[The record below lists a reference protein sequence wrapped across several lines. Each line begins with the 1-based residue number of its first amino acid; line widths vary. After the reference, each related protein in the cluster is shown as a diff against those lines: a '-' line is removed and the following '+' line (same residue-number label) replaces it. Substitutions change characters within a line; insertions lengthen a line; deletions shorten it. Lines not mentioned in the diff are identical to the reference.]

1 MLLTQQ
7 RVLSLL
13 RDNGIDETR
22 ISLKAAMPNKEDHLN
37 LYSEIDIALDSFPFN
52 GATTTCEAV
61 WMERAP
67 VLTLRGERRVISWCQ
82 HDAPHR
88 RITSCMK
95 TKMTACRKAEHLPKH
110 RLLTSTT

>member
-1 MLLTQQ
+1 MNTWADILNQVPGSKLLIKTKELADELTQQ

-52 GATTTCEAV
+52 GATTTDEAM
-61 WMERAP
+61 WMNDAYP
-67 VLTLRGERRVISWCQ
+67 NIVAVSAVFTSWCN
-82 HDAPHR
+82 AF
-88 RITSCMK
+88 
-95 TKMTACRKAEHLPKH
+95 TA
-110 RLLTSTT
+110 